1 MRKII
6 SFAISAL
13 LGSPLFWDLRDAD
26 LFFAI
31 GMRAVAQTSHRDQSE
46 ISKPKI
52 ATFELMLNAADLRL
66 QKYDAF

>member
-6 SFAISAL
+6 SFGISAML
-13 LGSPLFWDLRDAD
+13 IL
-26 LFFAI
+26 FAI
-31 GMRAVAQTSHRDQSE
+31 GMWAVALTSHRDQAE

-52 ATFELMLNAADLRL
+52 ATFELMLNATDLPT

>member
-1 MRKII
+1 LETADAQDHFFRDLR
-6 SFAISAL
+6 SFGISAML
-13 LGSPLFWDLRDAD
+13 IL
-26 LFFAI
+26 FAI
-31 GMRAVAQTSHRDQSE
+31 GMQAVAQTSHRDQSE